1 MTILYRFFLLAL
13 LIFCVDVHA
22 KIENNLNNHPKG
34 ARLREYYQSGKYFT
48 EMEQTLSEAK
58 GYLQRQAKQPRPHRL
73 ALVLDIDETALSNYQ
88 DLERLYFT
96 RNPQAL
102 TAAYMMAGAQPISPV
117 LSLYQEAINNNVA
130 VFFVSERPNTP
141 EIMSVTVNNL
151 RKAGFSQWEEV
162 ILKPLDNDQS
172 IQEFKT
178 KTRRH
183 ITAHGFDIILNVGDQ
198 SSDLQGGYAEV
209 KIKIP
214 NPFYEIS

>member
-1 MTILYRFFLLAL
+1 MSTVYRMVLLFLVA
-13 LIFCVDVHA
+13 FSFTVEA

-34 ARLREYYQSGKYFT
+34 AKLREYYQSGKYFN
-48 EMEQTLSEAK
+48 EMEQSLAEAK
-58 GYLQRQAKQPRPHRL
+58 GYLQRQASQPRPRQL
-73 ALVLDIDETALSNYQ
+73 AIVLDIDETALSNYQ

-96 RNPQAL
+96 RNSQAL

-117 LSLYQEAINNNVA
+117 LELYKEAIKNNVA
-130 VFFVSERPNTP
+130 VFFVSERPSTP

-151 RKAGFSQWEEV
+151 RKAGFTHWHEL

-172 IQEFKT
+172 IQEYKT
-178 KTRRH
+178 KARRH
-183 ITAHGFDIILNVGDQ
+183 ISALGFDIILNVGDQ